1 MKQGQ
6 LTNLKMRAIELVQPQ
21 CPTCSAKQGGGLSQY
36 SKEQKRKLSNG
47 NKK

>member
-1 MKQGQ
+1 MPRTEQDKTG
-6 LTNLKMRAIELVQPQ
+6 TIESVQPQ
-21 CPTCSAKQGGGLSQY
+21 YPTCSAEQGGKLSQY

>member
-6 LTNLKMRAIELVQPQ
+6 LNRYNRNVQLA
-21 CPTCSAKQGGGLSQY
+21 SAKQEGRLSQY